1 MLPIRTLLMALL
13 LFSPTTWAKAPAESV
28 EAEQIFTRWL
38 AAYNDGNG
46 EALQTVL
53 STYGIDHTA
62 QRYLDIRRTFGPFEV
77 LTRTVETPD
86 TVAAIVRGTSS
97 DRGVLITVAIDPDNR
112 PRLKTLQLEGVAMP
126 DAFRPARLEMPAL
139 IAQSRARLDA
149 LAAQDKLSGS
159 FLLAQDGKVLM
170 AWQGGLDD
178 REQGIPVDNT
188 TTFRLASLNKMFTAV
203 AILQLA
209 ETGKLTLD
217 DTIAQHLKHYPNAAV
232 ATGVTIRQLLNHTS
246 GLGEIFGEAFEAR
259 KASLKTLADYWPVYG
274 AAAPAFKPGTQDQYS
289 NYGYILLGSIT
300 EAASGQSYDAY
311 VEQHI
316 FAPAGM
322 TSTGAAPEATLV
334 PGRAV
339 PYTLSEGHWVRET
352 KSLPLRGTS
361 AGGGYSTA
369 QDLLRFAEAL
379 RSGRLIPAAALD
391 AATSPQ
397 NTKGWYGYGF
407 MVSGEGEQRQYG
419 HEGGAPG
426 ANAALIVLPSNG
438 YVVIGLSNV
447 DPDAM
452 ENVVNFVGNRLPL
465 SQRGLSASPAAPATT
480 RPATRSRTR

>member
-1 MLPIRTLLMALL
+1 MLLIRMLTFALL
-13 LFSPTTWAKAPAESV
+13 FFSATAWAATPAAPVSAK
-28 EAEQIFTRWL
+28 QIFTRWL

-46 EALQTVL
+46 EALQAVL

-62 QRYLDIRRTFGPFEV
+62 QRYLDIRETFGPFEV
-77 LTRTVETPD
+77 LTTTLDTPD
-86 TVAAIVRGTSS
+86 TVASIVRGTSS
-97 DRGVLITVAIDPDNR
+97 DRGVLITVAIDPANR
-112 PRLKTLQLEGVAMP
+112 PRLKTLQLEGVEIP
-126 DAFRPARLEMPAL
+126 VAFRPARLEMPAL
-139 IAQSRARLDA
+139 MAQSRARLDT

-159 FLLAQDGKVLM
+159 LLLAQDGKVLM
-170 AWQGGLDD
+170 AWHGGRAN
-178 REQGIPVDNT
+178 REEGIPVDST

-209 ETGKLTLD
+209 EAGKLTLD
-217 DTIAQHLKHYPNAAV
+217 DRIAQHLKHYPNPAV

-246 GLGEIFGEAFEAR
+246 GLGEIFDEAFEAR

-289 NYGYILLGSIT
+289 NYGYILLGSII

-316 FAPAGM
+316 FARAGM
-322 TSTGAAPEATLV
+322 TSTGSAPEATLV

-339 PYTLSEGHWVRET
+339 PYTLSDGRWVRET

-361 AGGGYSTA
+361 AGGGYSNA

-379 RSGRLIPAAALD
+379 RSGRLIPAAAWN

-407 MVSGEGEQRQYG
+407 MVSGEGEQHQYG

-465 SQRGLSASPAAPATT
+465 SQRGLSASPAALATT

>member
-1 MLPIRTLLMALL
+1 MLLIRMLTFALL
-13 LFSPTTWAKAPAESV
+13 FFSATAWAATPAAPVSAK
-28 EAEQIFTRWL
+28 QIFNRWL
-38 AAYNDGNG
+38 TAYNAGNAN
-46 EALQTVL
+46 ALQTVL
-53 STYGIDHTA
+53 STAGIDHTA
-62 QRYLDIRRTFGPFEV
+62 QRYLDIRETFGPFEV
-77 LTRTVETPD
+77 LTTTVDTPD
-86 TVAAIVRGTSS
+86 TVASIVRGTSS
-97 DRGVLITVAIDPDNR
+97 DRGVLITVAIDPANR
-112 PRLKTLQLEGVAMP
+112 PRLKTLQLEGVAIP
-126 DAFRPARLEMPAL
+126 DAFKPARLELSAL
-139 IAQSRARLDA
+139 IAQSRARLDT
-149 LAAQDKLSGS
+149 LVAQDKLSGS

-170 AWQGGLDD
+170 AWHGGRAD
-178 REQGIPVDNT
+178 REQGIAVDST

-209 ETGKLTLD
+209 EAGKLTLD
-217 DTIAQHLKHYPNAAV
+217 DRIAQHLKHYPNLAV

-246 GLGEIFGEAFEAR
+246 GLGEIFDEAFEAR

-289 NYGYILLGSIT
+289 NYGYILLGSII

-426 ANAALIVLPSNG
+426 ANAALVALPSNG
-438 YVVIGLSNV
+438 YAVIGLSNV

-465 SQRGLSASPAAPATT
+465 SQRGLSASPAAPAMT
-480 RPATRSRTR
+480 RPAALSRTR